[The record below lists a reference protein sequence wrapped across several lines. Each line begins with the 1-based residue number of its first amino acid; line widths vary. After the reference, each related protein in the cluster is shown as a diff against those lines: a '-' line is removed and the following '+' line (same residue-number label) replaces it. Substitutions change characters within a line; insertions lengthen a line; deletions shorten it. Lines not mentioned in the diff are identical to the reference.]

1 MCWGRISGNILSMR
15 EDITVR
21 HSEPEDHDA
30 VHRVYSGPRAM
41 ADTLGLPYSS
51 KEPWRERLAE
61 KREGGEF
68 SLVACTGG
76 EVVGHLSLYLY
87 PEPRRRHSGH
97 FGMAVRDD
105 WRGKGVGTKLL
116 EAALDLAD
124 NWLGLMR
131 LDLRVF
137 ADNDAA
143 IALPEVRIRGRG
155 HPQTVRPKRRR
166 VRRRPRHGSPQAA
179 PRLLRNRPP
188 APTRRR
194 RTVAVPLTE
203 RPTERP

>member
-1 MCWGRISGNILSMR
+1 MSGNILSMR
-15 EDITVR
+15 EKLTVR

-51 KEPWRERLAE
+51 KEPWQERLAE

-68 SLVACTGG
+68 SLVACTGS
-76 EVVGHLSLYLY
+76 EVVGHLFLYLY

-116 EAALDLAD
+116 KAALDLAD
-124 NWLGLMR
+124 NWLGLTR

-143 IALPEVRIRGRG
+143 IALYRKFGFEVEGTHKRFALRGG
-155 HPQTVRPKRRR
+155 EYADAHVM
-166 VRRRPRHGSPQAA
+166 A
-179 PRLLRNRPP
+179 RLKQPP
-188 APTRRR
+188 NF
-194 RTVAVPLTE
+194 
-203 RPTERP
+203 